1 MDDLSQEE
9 VESVTDAVERMDEPV
24 QDEAPAQNETPTEEV
39 NDGGPETPPEAEPL
53 DSTIPP
59 EAPSTDDSTGNGIS
73 RAQFMQLEEVAAAA
87 DIPPA
92 SLDKMKDLKVNVQ
105 VVLGNSRMT
114 LENILKLQTGSVVEL
129 DKLAG
134 EPVDIMAN
142 DKLVARAEVVVVDGN
157 FGVKVIEIAGMQQ
170 KLRAVT

>member
-1 MDDLSQEE
+1 MDDLSQED
-9 VESVTDAVERMDEPV
+9 VESVTEAVERMDEP
-24 QDEAPAQNETPTEEV
+24 QEAPEPNPAD
-39 NDGGPETPPEAEPL
+39 DGGPETAPETEPL
-53 DSTIPP
+53 DSTVPP
-59 EAPSTDDSTGNGIS
+59 ETPNEQPETSGGIS
-73 RAQFMQLEEVAAAA
+73 RAQFMQLEEVASATN
-87 DIPPA
+87 ISPE
-92 SLDKMKDLKVNVQ
+92 SLEKMKDLKVNVQ

-129 DKLAG
+129 NKLAG